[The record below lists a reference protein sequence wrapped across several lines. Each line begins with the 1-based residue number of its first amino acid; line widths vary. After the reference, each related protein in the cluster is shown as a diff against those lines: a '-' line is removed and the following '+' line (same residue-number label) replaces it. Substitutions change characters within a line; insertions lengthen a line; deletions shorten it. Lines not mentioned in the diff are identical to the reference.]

1 MDRRSFAA
9 NLRFLLLGLVL
20 TCVASC
26 KSTGPLFK
34 PSTSDSA
41 YSDTDQHKLEWE
53 YKKRERQM
61 KKQQKLAARSSRSS
75 RSYRSRKRSGY
86 ASRDVEKVIRT
97 ARSYR
102 GTPYRYGG
110 TTRIGM
116 DCSGLLCTSFQAI
129 NVQLPRTSNEQS
141 EFGENVRPK
150 EIQPGDLVFFSE
162 SAFSSRISHVGM
174 VTEVKGKEEIYFIHA
189 STSLGVKEDNLFSDH
204 YRRIFIKAV
213 RPKI

>member
-20 TCVASC
+20 TFVASC

-41 YSDTDQHKLEWE
+41 YADTDQHKLEWE

-61 KKQQKLAARSSRSS
+61 KKQQKLAGRSSRS
-75 RSYRSRKRSGY
+75 RKKKSYVN
-86 ASRDVEKVIRT
+86 RDVEKVIRT

-102 GTPYRYGG
+102 GTPYRWGG

-129 NVQLPRTSNEQS
+129 DVKLPRTSNEQS

-189 STSLGVKEDNLFSDH
+189 STSIGVTEDNLFSDH
-204 YRRIFIKAV
+204 YRKIFIKAV